1 MSLNRRRKRRPERC
15 KKGSCRNL
23 LLVEFDVL
31 FDVDVAILDESV
43 AIQVIDI
50 DAVDGIADLL

>member
-1 MSLNRRRKRRPERC
+1 MIDRRRPERPDRC

-31 FDVDVAILDESV
+31 FDVDVEIIDNSV
-43 AIQVIDI
+43 EVEVIDI
-50 DAVDGIADLL
+50 DAIDGIDDIL